1 MSSMCRIAR
10 LRVVALA
17 LMLVASQAALA
28 CHTAAHFSPDL
39 EKCELCVSHAQLLTA
54 VPVADQGFEADP
66 YYGTPA
72 FDSPGLMVPE
82 KRVIPHRQRAPPT
95 PST

>member
-1 MSSMCRIAR
+1 MSGMCRIAR

-66 YYGTPA
+66 YYGAPT

-82 KRVIPHRQRAPPT
+82 KRVIPHRQRAPPI
-95 PST
+95 PSM